1 MDDEDVLL
9 DRNTVGASRS
19 ADLGAPL
26 LSSNTPTDGG
36 AGASY
41 IPSTL
46 RRRRLWFDNVFGV
59 VFGVF
64 AFVMTLLALTIG
76 VKAVVNRRTPAVVM
90 LDEGTSDIADPTHP
104 GTRHVTYEGFK
115 LFTGLMLICTLGVVL
130 SALWMQLMVT
140 CAPALLTYTLMAV
153 ALLGLFG
160 SAAFLAGA
168 NPWAGV
174 ITLLVTLT
182 ALVYFQQF
190 RRRMAFATANLKV
203 ACRALWDSTPL
214 LGVGLGLLLLQV
226 GWGVLWALALVG
238 AATNADLTTL
248 KDPVSGTVYSMSQ
261 CTTYETLGPNA
272 NFTST
277 CVTAGEVCMK
287 CVCGSGAEA
296 VTMWEGRVCFTYKLY
311 AGWLVVLLLGFLW
324 GCSVIRNVGHCCV
337 AGTVGTWW
345 VSGGE
350 RASSSVGPHFRRAIT
365 TSFGSICLGSLLVA
379 IVQTTRHV
387 LLNAHRA
394 NQRTVQSN
402 TITAML
408 SCVLVVVD
416 RALAWFN
423 RYALVYVALYGL
435 DFMSAGKAT
444 TELFKARGV
453 SALVNDTL
461 IEGVLTLGTMIVG
474 LLCALVGW
482 LYGRDWGLSQ
492 ANIAILG
499 VSGAF
504 IGVALAGVV
513 AGLVE
518 SSVCT
523 TFVLFAED
531 PQSLEISHGG
541 AGKEGEMCEELMQA
555 WEDVLQGPLSGMGGM
570 MGGGGGREGGR
581 EGFRPPTLSSSPSP
595 FAAGAPPA
603 SGKKNIPTPPPPPP
617 PPTAPIAATTSPP
630 TAEPQT
636 AVEKAVANFGG
647 GSSLLMGMM
656 GGSGSSGGSGGE
668 RTPAL
673 DVSEGEQEEEE
684 EEDGEREEEVEEV

>member
-9 DRNTVGASRS
+9 DRSAMGASRG

-26 LSSNTPTDGG
+26 LLPSTPTGGGG

-41 IPSTL
+41 VPSTV

-90 LDEGTSDIADPTHP
+90 LDEGTSNIADPTHP

-130 SALWMQLMVT
+130 SALWMQVMVT
-140 CAPALLTYTLMAV
+140 CAPALLAYTLMAV
-153 ALLGLFG
+153 AFLGLFG
-160 SAAFLAGA
+160 SAAFFAGA
-168 NPWAGV
+168 NPWAGIV
-174 ITLLVTLT
+174 TLLVTLT
-182 ALVYFQQF
+182 ALIYFQQL
-190 RRRMAFATANLKV
+190 RKCMAFATANLKV

-214 LGVGLGLLLLQV
+214 LGVGLGLLFLQV
-226 GWGVLWALALVG
+226 GWGILWALALVG

-248 KDPVSGTVYSMSQ
+248 KDPVSGTVFSMSQ

-277 CVTAGEVCMK
+277 CLKAGEVCMK
-287 CVCGSGAEA
+287 CVCGSGEGA
-296 VTMWEGRVCFTYKLY
+296 VTMWEGRTCFAYKLY

-324 GCSVIRNVGHCCV
+324 GCAVIRNVGHCCV

-350 RASSSVGPHFRRAIT
+350 RASSSVGSHFRRAIT

-482 LYGRDWGLSQ
+482 LYGREWGLSQ

-541 AGKEGEMCEELMQA
+541 GGKEGKMCEELVQA

-570 MGGGGGREGGR
+570 GGGGGGREGGR
-581 EGFRPPTLSSSPSP
+581 EGFKPPTPSLSPSP
-595 FAAGAPPA
+595 FAGGSPPP
-603 SGKKNIPTPPPPPP
+603 SGKKGKSPTPPPPP
-617 PPTAPIAATTSPP
+617 PPTAPAPAAP
-630 TAEPQT
+630 AEAKT

-647 GSSLLMGMM
+647 GSSLLFGMM
-656 GGSGSSGGSGGE
+656 GGSGSGGG

-673 DVSEGEQEEEE
+673 DVSEGEEEDEEE
-684 EEDGEREEEVEEV
+684 GRREEEVEEV